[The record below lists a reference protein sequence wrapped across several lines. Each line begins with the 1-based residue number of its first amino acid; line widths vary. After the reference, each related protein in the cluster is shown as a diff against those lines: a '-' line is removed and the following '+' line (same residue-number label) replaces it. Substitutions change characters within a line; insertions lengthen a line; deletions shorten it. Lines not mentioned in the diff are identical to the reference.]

1 MRCTVRAEQEE
12 AHEECAW
19 TCCWVPGT
27 DGLLSGSG
35 DETVKHWS
43 STSDAL
49 KLQNVCQGTAGYT
62 LGVISVAVDATGEW
76 AASSALDSYVRVWSL
91 KDNTNE
97 RALLES
103 VPTEIW
109 SIAFSPLKDKCIVAG
124 AGGALGKIKLWDIS
138 DLQNTPGGKSASP
151 EPVQL
156 EIVRFMLS
164 VWLCGCFLQRYI
176 AFLSM
181 LFL

>member
-1 MRCTVRAEQEE
+1 MRCTVRAQQDE

-35 DETVKHWS
+35 DETVKHWTS
-43 STSDAL
+43 SADSL
-49 KLQNVCQGTAGYT
+49 KLETCCQGTAGYT

-103 VPTEIW
+103 MPTEIW

-124 AGGALGKIKLWDIS
+124 AGGSLGKIKLWDIS
-138 DLQNTPGGKSASP
+138 EVTPGGKSSGP
-151 EPVQL
+151 EPLQL
-156 EIVRFMLS
+156 EIVRCLLS
-164 VWLCGCFLQRYI
+164 LRSRQ
-176 AFLSM
+176 
-181 LFL
+181 